1 MKRDILNALSG
12 IFPERIPS
20 KETLNHP
27 EFIEYVTGINPF
39 ENTQQAFRIAW
50 EKLGIDIHVP
60 LPKENVLSPELP
72 GSTWRDGNLRFA
84 SMGVYPTSTVTE
96 YCPGLDKSSQNW
108 ILNYDV
114 SQDGFLEENDP
125 REVHEAELQAS
136 FRPAGGLQGEGQLG
150 TIEQLR
156 QLARDFKLNF
166 GDKAVMYHLY
176 YTTLFMFPVVKFGWE
191 SFMLGALIY
200 ADDFDE
206 KLWKPWS
213 EISRKYSE
221 VAATLDTEVVFFH
234 DDLVS
239 GTGPYFDNLFY
250 EKYIFS
256 RYNYI
261 LEPVVKAGKKI
272 VFVCDGNL
280 DAFLERLLL
289 FPFDGLMF
297 ENPATPFNRVLDTWG
312 KAGRGVIGGISTVLL
327 TSGTPEQVRNHTKE
341 VIETGRKYPGF
352 IISSCGGLH
361 GNIPMENMITYF
373 KTRDEMGIPA
383 EL

>member
-1 MKRDILNALSG
+1 MKIDIINALSG

-27 EFIEYVTGINPF
+27 EFIEYITGINPF
-39 ENTQQAFRIAW
+39 ENTPLAFRIAW
-50 EKLGIDIHVP
+50 GKLGIDIHVP
-60 LPKENVLSPELP
+60 LPKENALPPKLP
-72 GSTWRDGNLRFA
+72 GTTWKEGNLRLA
-84 SMGVYPTSTVTE
+84 SLGVYPTSTVAE
-96 YCPGLDKSSQNW
+96 YCPGLDKSVESW

-114 SQDGFLEENDP
+114 SRDGFLEENDSKKI
-125 REVHEAELQAS
+125 HEAEMHAS
-136 FRPAGGLQGEGQLG
+136 FRQAGGLQGEGQLG

-156 QLARDFKLNF
+156 QLARDFKKNF
-166 GDKAVMYHLY
+166 GDKAIMYHLY

-191 SFMLGALIY
+191 SFLMGALIY
-200 ADDFDE
+200 SDDFDK
-206 KLWKPWS
+206 KLWEPWS

-239 GTGPYFDNLFY
+239 GTGPYFDILFY

-280 DAFLERLLL
+280 DIFLDRLLL

-312 KAGRGVIGGISTVLL
+312 KAGRGFIGGISTVLL
-327 TSGTPEQVRNHTKE
+327 TSGTQEQVRNHTIE
-341 VIETGRKYPGF
+341 VIEAGRKYPGF

-361 GNIPMENMITYF
+361 GNIPMENIVTYF
-373 KTRDEMGIPA
+373 KTRGEMGIPSEA
-383 EL
+383 

>member
-1 MKRDILNALSG
+1 MKRDVINALSG

-27 EFIEYVTGINPF
+27 EFIEHVTGINPF
-39 ENTQQAFRIAW
+39 ENTALAFRIAW

-60 LPKENVLSPELP
+60 LPKENALPPVLR
-72 GSTWRDGNLRFA
+72 GTTWQEGNLNLA
-84 SMGVYPTSTVTE
+84 SIGVYPTSTVAE
-96 YCPGLDKSSQNW
+96 YCPGLDKSIPDW
-108 ILNYDV
+108 ILNYNV
-114 SQDGFLEENDP
+114 SKDGFLEENVQGKIP
-125 REVHEAELQAS
+125 EAEMHAS
-136 FRPAGGLQGEGQLG
+136 FHPAGGLQGEGQLG

-156 QLARDFKLNF
+156 QLDRDFKLNF
-166 GDKAVMYHLY
+166 GDKAIMYHLY

-191 SFMLGALIY
+191 SFLMGALIY

-206 KLWKPWS
+206 KLWNPWS
-213 EISRKYSE
+213 EISRKYAE
-221 VAATLDTEVVFFH
+221 VAATLDSEVVFFH

-239 GTGPYFDNLFY
+239 GTGPFFDISFY

-280 DAFLERLLL
+280 DVFLDRLLL

-297 ENPATPFNRVLDTWG
+297 ENPATPFKRILDTWG
-312 KAGRGVIGGISTVLL
+312 KAGRGIIGGISTVLL
-327 TSGTPEQVRNHTKE
+327 TTGTSEQVRNHTKE
-341 VIETGRKYPGF
+341 VIEAGRKYPGF

-361 GNIPMENMITYF
+361 GNIPMENIITYF

-383 EL
+383 VV

>member
-1 MKRDILNALSG
+1 MKRDVLNALSG
-12 IFPERIPS
+12 IFPERIPC

-27 EFIEYVTGINPF
+27 EFIEYVSGINPF
-39 ENTQQAFRIAW
+39 ENTPQAFRISW

-60 LPKENVLSPELP
+60 LPKENALPSKFPE
-72 GSTWRDGNLRFA
+72 STWKEGNLRLA
-84 SMGVYPTSTVTE
+84 SLGVYPTSTVTE
-96 YCPGLDKSSQNW
+96 YCPGLDKSSPDW

-114 SQDGFLEENDP
+114 SKDGFLEEHDSGKIL
-125 REVHEAELQAS
+125 EAELHAS
-136 FRPAGGLQGEGQLG
+136 FRRAGGLQGEGQLG

-156 QLARDFKLNF
+156 RLAKGFKMNF
-166 GDKAVMYHLY
+166 GDKSVMYHLY

-191 SFMLGALIY
+191 SFMTGALIY
-200 ADDFDE
+200 PDDFDK
-206 KLWKPWS
+206 KLWEPWS
-213 EISRKYSE
+213 EISRKYAE
-221 VAATLDTEVVFFH
+221 VASTLDTEVVFFH

-239 GTGPYFDNLFY
+239 GTGPYFDMPFY

-280 DAFLERLLL
+280 DVFLDRLLL
-289 FPFDGLMF
+289 FPIDGLMF

-312 KAGRGVIGGISTVLL
+312 KAGRGIIGGISTTLL
-327 TSGTPEQVRNHTKE
+327 TTGTPEQVRNHTKE
-341 VIETGRKYPGF
+341 VIEAGRIYPGF

-361 GNIPMENMITYF
+361 GNIPMENIITYF

-383 EL
+383 EV